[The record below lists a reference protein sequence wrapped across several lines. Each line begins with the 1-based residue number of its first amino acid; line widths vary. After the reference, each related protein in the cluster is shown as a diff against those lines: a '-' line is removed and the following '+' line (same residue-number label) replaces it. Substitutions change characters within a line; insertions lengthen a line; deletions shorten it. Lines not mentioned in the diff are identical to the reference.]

1 MLSKDFMSFISM
13 FTIQEFLAIVIAY
26 IYHCLLK
33 IKYSESFTV
42 DNFMEYYNF
51 TNEGKNRLNRICRL
65 IDGGNT
71 DKSLMGALLDG
82 FDMGA
87 VYNIYEP
94 NSLN

>member
-1 MLSKDFMSFISM
+1 
-13 FTIQEFLAIVIAY
+13 
-26 IYHCLLK
+26 
-33 IKYSESFTV
+33 
-42 DNFMEYYNF
+42 MEYYNF
-51 TNEGKNRLNRICRL
+51 TNEGINRLYRICRL

-94 NSLN
+94 KQPLDTLLWNVFQKKLYDLHQIISILQILKQTQLHYKDN